1 MSPRRTDRVPL
12 SLAIRLLARDWRS
25 GEIVVLLAA
34 LTIAVS
40 AMSAVVFF
48 TDRVRQAVSQQAGES
63 LAADL
68 RLESTDPLPE
78 AFRDDGR
85 AEGLDVV
92 EVIHF
97 NSVVLAGDAS
107 ALVDVRGV
115 SDGYPLRGELRV
127 AAGLDAQPEATGAIP
142 APGRVWAEPALLAR
156 LGLDV
161 GDVLEVGQLR
171 MTVDRTLEFRPDEGW
186 RLMEVAPTLLLNVA
200 DIPATG
206 LLQPGSIAEYEFL
219 FAGASDDVTRFRES
233 LEAGLGPQFELRDA
247 RDGRPEVRSALDRAE
262 QFLVLAAM
270 VSVLLGGVAVAIA
283 ARRFVARRLD
293 GVALMKCIGARYR
306 DILRLNLLQL
316 LLLILV
322 AGSVGIVVG
331 FVAQYGLTWLLADFV
346 EAELPAPGL
355 AGVYLGPIT
364 ALVVAVG
371 FALPPLLD
379 LGRVPPM
386 RVLRQD
392 LMPPRA
398 RFLTVYVVAALA
410 LGGLLFGMFRD
421 AELVLYVLGGVA
433 ATLGVLYLAGT
444 VLVYLLQRLRGRV
457 GIAWRYGIANVAR
470 RGRESSVQVSAFGLG
485 LMVLLLL
492 GILRTEL
499 MTEWQDLLPEQS
511 ANHFLINIQPGEPE
525 EIARMLAAAGIET
538 PTFTPLL
545 RARIGEINGVD
556 LSEYRAPTRFGRN
569 QLEDEINLTWLDD
582 LADDNEVV
590 AGEFWS
596 PGDTRPQLSIEQ
608 SLAEGSGLDLGDT
621 VTFVVGGEELDVTV
635 TSIRTVQWDTFRPN
649 FFMMLNP
656 GFAEQ
661 YAHTYI
667 SSFYVEPDDR
677 SVMLDLARRFPA
689 VSAIDIGAVI
699 DQVRRAM
706 TRATMAVQ
714 YVFLFTLMAGLMVLL
729 AAIQASRDERLFES
743 AVLRTLGA
751 RRSIVLKGLAAEFIA
766 IGLLAGAIAAVG
778 AGGLAYF
785 VASEIFEL
793 DYVPGLGV
801 LAVGFLAGGVIVG
814 VTGTL
819 AVRSVVNSPPA
830 ASLRAA

>member
-1 MSPRRTDRVPL
+1 M
-12 SLAIRLLARDWRS
+12 
-25 GEIVVLLAA
+25 
-34 LTIAVS
+34 
-40 AMSAVVFF
+40 FF
-48 TDRVRQAVSQQAGES
+48 TDRVRQAVSQQAGEA

-68 RLESTDPLPE
+68 RLESTEPLPRSI
-78 AFRDDGR
+78 ADDAR
-85 AEGLDVV
+85 AEGLEVV
-92 EVIHF
+92 DVIHF

-127 AAGLDAQPEATGAIP
+127 ASSLESSQEATEQIP
-142 APGRVWAEPALLAR
+142 PRGSIWAEPALLAR

-161 GDVLEVGQLR
+161 GDAIEVGQLS

-186 RLMEVAPTLLLNVA
+186 RLMEVAPTILLNVA

-219 FAGASDDVTRFRES
+219 FAGASADVTRFRQQ
-233 LEAGLGPQFELRDA
+233 LEQLGPGFELRDA

-262 QFLVLAAM
+262 QFLILAAM

-283 ARRFVARRLD
+283 ARRFVAKRLD

-306 DILRLNLLQL
+306 DILRLNLIQL
-316 LLLILV
+316 FLLIVV
-322 AGSVGIVVG
+322 AGSTGIVIG
-331 FVAQYGLTWLLADFV
+331 YLAQFGLTWLLADFV

-355 AGVYLGPIT
+355 AGVYLGPVT
-364 ALVVAVG
+364 ALVVAIG

-392 LMPPRA
+392 LEPPRA
-398 RFLTVYVVAALA
+398 RFMTVYVVAALA
-410 LGGLLFGMFRD
+410 LSGLLFGMFRD

-433 ATLGVLYLAGT
+433 ATLCVLYLAGT
-444 VLVYLLQRLRGRV
+444 ALVYLLQRLRGRV

-470 RGRESSVQVSAFGLG
+470 RGRESSVQVAAFGLG
-485 LMVLLLL
+485 LMVLILL
-492 GILRTEL
+492 GVLRTEL

-525 EIARMLAAAGIET
+525 LIAGMLGAAGIES
-538 PTFTPLL
+538 PEFTPLL
-545 RARIGEINGVD
+545 RARIGEINGQP
-556 LSEYRAPTRFGRN
+556 LAEYSAPTRFGRR
-569 QLEDEINLTWLDD
+569 QLEDEINLTWLET
-582 LADDNEVV
+582 LGEDNEVV
-590 AGEFWS
+590 AGEIWS
-596 PGDTRPQLSIEQ
+596 PDDTRPQLSIEQ
-608 SLAEGSGLDLGDT
+608 SLAESSGLELGDT
-621 VTFVVGGEELDVTV
+621 VSFVVGGESLYVTV

-649 FFMMLNP
+649 FFMVLNP

-667 SSFYVEPDDR
+667 SSFYVAPEQRP
-677 SVMLDLARRFPA
+677 VMLDLARSFPA

-699 DQVRRAM
+699 DQVRGAM

-714 YVFLFTLMAGLMVLL
+714 YVFLFTLLAGLMVLL

-751 RRSIVLKGLAAEFIA
+751 RRGIVLKGLAAEFIA
-766 IGLLAGAIAAVG
+766 IGLLAGAIAAAG

-785 VASEIFEL
+785 VAAEIFEL
-793 DYVPGLGV
+793 DYVPGIGL
-801 LAVGFLAGGVIVG
+801 LAIGFLAGGVIVG
-814 VTGTL
+814 TTGTL
-819 AVRSVVNSPPA
+819 AVRSVINSPPA